1 METDEQH
8 TTTDPLRPNVRTF
21 KPSSFQASQ
30 FEVVAEGKI
39 TTEFAAEEFAVI
51 EGPTR
56 IIDPMFD
63 VYDDLVTAEREI
75 FEEETLVVETSSFAA
90 DLDVVE
96 VEEGERGM
104 TAEGETEGWEEDVS
118 SAIGESES
126 GEESTVDDAPAEPQG
141 EIPLVPASEIET
153 IHQRFEEE
161 RLALQAEHERHL
173 EEMKGALQ
181 QELEARFAA
190 ESEEK
195 IKAVEERYRTV
206 IDDMGSQIQQEVEAL
221 ERRAV
226 EFALQVA
233 RKLVGTIV
241 EINPEYI
248 LQVIKDAV
256 KLTGG
261 ATIKAIRVSPQDLEF
276 LTMLSPDR
284 QFKEFDGSWSF
295 QADDTIRA
303 GCVVETSSG
312 EIEVDLDK
320 TWERIKESVTKVR

>member
-1 METDEQH
+1 MATEEQQ
-8 TTTDPLRPNVRTF
+8 TTTDPLRPNVRRF

-39 TTEFAAEEFAVI
+39 GTEFAPHEFTVL

-56 IIDPMFD
+56 IVDPMFD
-63 VYDDLVTAEREI
+63 AYDDLIAAERQVFEDAPPPVESGSFVADVEI
-75 FEEETLVVETSSFAA
+75 VEGS
-90 DLDVVE
+90 
-96 VEEGERGM
+96 
-104 TAEGETEGWEEDVS
+104 ETEIALSLDGASEDSDGNAS
-118 SAIGESES
+118 SAGSMPESS
-126 GEESTVDDAPAEPQG
+126 EEVTQDGGHEEVSV
-141 EIPLVPASEIET
+141 VPVSEIET
-153 IHQRFEEE
+153 LHQRFEEE
-161 RLALQAEHERHL
+161 RLALQEEHERHL
-173 EEMKGALQ
+173 EEVKAALQ
-181 QELEARFAA
+181 GELETRFAA

-206 IDDMGSQIQQEVEAL
+206 IDDLGSQIQQEVEAV

-261 ATIKAIRVSPQDLEF
+261 ATIKAVRVSPQDLEF
-276 LTMLSPDR
+276 IKMLSPER

-295 QADDTIRA
+295 QPDDTIRA

-312 EIEVDLDK
+312 EVEFDLDK
-320 TWERIKESVTKVR
+320 TWERIKESVIKVR

>member
-1 METDEQH
+1 MAIEEQQS
-8 TTTDPLRPNVRTF
+8 TNDPLRPNVRTF

-39 TTEFAAEEFAVI
+39 ATEFAPHEFMVLD
-51 EGPTR
+51 GSTR
-56 IIDPMFD
+56 VVDPMFD
-63 VYDDLVTAEREI
+63 VYDDLVAAQRQVFEDALPLSQSGSFVADVEI
-75 FEEETLVVETSSFAA
+75 
-90 DLDVVE
+90 
-96 VEEGERGM
+96 VEEN
-104 TAEGETEGWEEDVS
+104 ETEITLSPDAVGEGSEGDALTSVS
-118 SAIGESES
+118 VSDS
-126 GEESTVDDAPAEPQG
+126 GEEAMQAEVHEEVPV
-141 EIPLVPASEIET
+141 VPASEVET
-153 IHQRFEEE
+153 LQQRFEEE
-161 RLALQAEHERHL
+161 RLELQAEHERHL
-173 EEMKGALQ
+173 EEVKAALQ
-181 QELEARFAA
+181 AELETRFAA

-206 IDDMGSQIQQEVEAL
+206 IDDMGSQIQQEVEAV

-276 LTMLSPDR
+276 IKMLSPER

-303 GCVVETSSG
+303 GCVVENSSG
-312 EIEVDLDK
+312 EIEFDLDK
-320 TWERIKESVTKVR
+320 TWDRIKESVTKVR

>member
-1 METDEQH
+1 MSTEDQQTPN
-8 TTTDPLRPNVRTF
+8 DPLRPNVRTF

-39 TTEFAAEEFAVI
+39 ATEFSAEEFAVI

-75 FEEETLVVETSSFAA
+75 FEEEIQVVETSSFVA

-96 VEEGERGM
+96 VEEGER
-104 TAEGETEGWEEDVS
+104 ALNVEAANEGREEDAS
-118 SAIGESES
+118 SAVNETES
-126 GEESTVDDAPAEPQG
+126 GEESTVEDAPAEPQE
-141 EIPLVPASEIET
+141 EIPVVPASELET
-153 IHQRFEEE
+153 LHQRFEEE

-173 EEMKGALQ
+173 EEMKVALQ

-206 IDDMGSQIQQEVEAL
+206 IDDMGSQIQQEVEGV

-276 LTMLSPDR
+276 ITMLSPDR

-312 EIEVDLDK
+312 EVEFDLDK